1 MAVYSDNGYRSFLVA
16 TAVTINRFV
25 KLDSSGNLVP
35 VAAVA
40 DIPIG
45 VAQESCAANEHCTVR
60 LLNAPGFV
68 KLEAQAAI
76 TTNSPVYMEADGTVD
91 DTDPGSGVLWAR
103 AWEAATAQGDIIL
116 CTIQKL

>member
-1 MAVYSDNGYRSFLVA
+1 MAVYNDGSYVPFLVA
-16 TAVTINRFV
+16 TAVTIHRLV

-45 VAQESCAANEHCTVR
+45 VAQESCAAGEHCTVR
-60 LLNAPGFV
+60 MLNAPGFV

-76 TTNSPVYMEADGTVD
+76 TVNTPLYMEADGTVD

-103 AWEAATAQGDIIL
+103 AWEAATAAGDIIK